1 MRIDS
6 LFGFPVDPE
15 SSRVGGASNNAASSQ
30 SGQVNSSTAGD
41 SQDGASISSTAQKL
55 AQFSAGLANTPDV
68 RQERVSQLADSIQ
81 AGTYSVSNR
90 QIAES
95 IYNDMQNAGGSM
107 DSLTAG

>member
-15 SSRVGGASNNAASSQ
+15 SSRVGGAANNAASSQ
-30 SGQVNSSTAGD
+30 VTPSSSGDN
-41 SQDGASISSTAQKL
+41 QDGASISTTAQKL
-55 AQFSAGLANTPDV
+55 AQFSAGLANTPDI

-81 AGTYSVSNR
+81 SGTYSVSNR